1 MIIKSTHNDQ
11 EINLYIPPRHKIVT
25 VSVSGGADSA
35 LLLWHLLKYQKES
48 NNSFK
53 VIIYTSAG
61 RNRTYFNFYH
71 ALKVQ
76 QWIFNYTQF
85 DHNYSWCTFKHK
97 DTTTSNMYN
106 HMKIISKK
114 FKSTLFISGRS
125 SWPQSDGLK
134 PYYTEGMTIGWN
146 GFPITEE
153 EKVSYARDKNSPSME
168 NIVSVDPGANK
179 WFSNDTY
186 YYTPLIAVDKK
197 WIWGSYKYYGIED
210 LWNTTRSCEGEQPIL
225 HQTCGKCWWC
235 LEREWAKL

>member
-1 MIIKSTHNDQ
+1 MIIKSTYNDQ
-11 EINLYIPPRHKIVT
+11 ETNLYIPPRHKIVT
-25 VSVSGGADSA
+25 ISVSGGADSA

-114 FKSTLFISGRS
+114 FKSTLFVSGRS

-153 EKVSYARDKNSPSME
+153 EKVSYARDKDGPSME

-197 WIWGSYKYYGIED
+197 WIWGSYKYYGIEG
-210 LWNTTRSCEGEQPIL
+210 LWNTTRSCEGLQAIL
-225 HQTCGKCWWC
+225 EKPCGECWWC
-235 LEREWAKL
+235 KEREWAKL